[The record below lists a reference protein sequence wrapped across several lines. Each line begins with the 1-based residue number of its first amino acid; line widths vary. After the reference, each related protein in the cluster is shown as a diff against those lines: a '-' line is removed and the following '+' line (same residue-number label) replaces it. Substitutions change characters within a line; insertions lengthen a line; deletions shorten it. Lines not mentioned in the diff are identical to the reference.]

1 MSYRSSSNIVDSRK
15 SLMDWTLNWLVLE
28 VLVFEQHH
36 QILDVEQVWA
46 LPEEQVDYCLS
57 GQLQAGCGVLTF

>member
-1 MSYRSSSNIVDSRK
+1 
-15 SLMDWTLNWLVLE
+15 MDWTLNWLVLE